1 MAGLKSEEINVWSSL
16 IGHKVCGKTGTFL
29 SFICYL
35 TAFVQY
41 QWPSMIY
48 QQEKLKLTAR
58 NPYYEAVQAY
68 PHGLEQHPHF
78 HTSSSFF
85 VLSV

>member
-1 MAGLKSEEINVWSSL
+1 
-16 IGHKVCGKTGTFL
+16 
-29 SFICYL
+29 
-35 TAFVQY
+35 
-41 QWPSMIY
+41 MIY

-58 NPYYEAVQAY
+58 NPYYEALQVY

-85 VLSV
+85 VLSVKQSFSHMLNSDCK

>member
-1 MAGLKSEEINVWSSL
+1 MAGLKLEEINVKSVELVDWTQSL
-16 IGHKVCGKTGTFL
+16 WENRNF

-48 QQEKLKLTAR
+48 QQEKLKLMAR
-58 NPYYEAVQAY
+58 NPYYEAVQVY

-78 HTSSSFF
+78 
-85 VLSV
+85 